1 MKKEERKKHW
11 DAIYTGKKHTEF
23 SWYQQVPETSLRYFE
38 ALNLPSTAKIID
50 IGGGSSFL
58 VDYLLDL
65 GYQDITVLD
74 ISETALNKSKERLGE
89 RADKVTWIVSDI
101 TDFKP
106 NKRYDFWHDRA
117 AFHFLSSEKDIQSY
131 VSIANQGLSKQGYML
146 IGGFSLDGPEKC
158 SGIPVVQYSEQA
170 MTDVFNPHFKKLECV
185 TVNHTTP
192 SEKVQNFIFCS
203 FKKHS

>member
-1 MKKEERKKHW
+1 MKKEDRKKHW

-38 ALNLPSTAKIID
+38 ILNLPSTAKIID

-58 VDYLLDL
+58 VDYLLEL

-74 ISETALNKSKERLGE
+74 ISETALNKAKERLGD
-89 RADKVTWIVSDI
+89 RASKITWIVSDI

-106 NKRYDFWHDRA
+106 EKQYDFWHDRA
-117 AFHFLSSEKDIQSY
+117 AFHFLSSKEDIQSY
-131 VSIANQGLSKQGYML
+131 VSIANRGLSNQGYML

-158 SGIPVVQYSEQA
+158 SGIPVVQYSEQSI
-170 MTDVFNPHFKKLECV
+170 TEVFEAHFKKLECV

-203 FKKHS
+203 FKKRS